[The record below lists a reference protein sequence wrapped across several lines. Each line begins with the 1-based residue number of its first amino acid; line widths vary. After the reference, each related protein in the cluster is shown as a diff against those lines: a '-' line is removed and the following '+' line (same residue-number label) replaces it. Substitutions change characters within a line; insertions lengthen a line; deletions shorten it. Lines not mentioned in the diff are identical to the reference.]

1 MSNYDSCSHD
11 LAALRL
17 ELDAASAE
25 LLAAVKGGDVFN
37 GDFQAVLQKQRHLF
51 SQFKNALITR
61 PPKPN
66 SSSTLPAPSTLN
78 APQEG
83 MRS

>member
-1 MSNYDSCSHD
+1 MSNYDFGSHD

-25 LLAAVKGGDVFN
+25 LLAAVKSGDVFN

-51 SQFKNALITR
+51 SQFRNALITR
-61 PPKPN
+61 PARPN
-66 SSSTLPAPSTLN
+66 SSSTLPATSTLT
-78 APQEG
+78 APQG
-83 MRS
+83 